1 MTSARSM
8 DEDSRHASDR
18 MTDLLFRLP
27 AELRN
32 EIYALCLPDH
42 FERAISDELMLELR
56 WLGCSKQLFLEAATL
71 VYSVIPFYCS
81 TGLPLGV
88 GDATYRM
95 SGEIRC
101 RPHLLDSHS
110 LAGDFERH
118 VRATYGKDRA
128 RSLYSLASRMV
139 REVVIEVRVADC
151 EHAPDLADRFLTFF
165 DGLRER
171 FRGLKKLSILFG
183 PAFMAVTADMASIKA
198 MSRTGWVAIKGTP
211 GEPYLREAI
220 ESVKLLAPPACKVH
234 WKVSGA
240 FNVFDSGPL
249 LSKPA
254 RKTRKRMVQNGKEP
268 RPS

>member
-1 MTSARSM
+1 MTSAMRTY
-8 DEDSRHASDR
+8 EDASDR
-18 MTDLLFRLP
+18 MMELLFRLP

-32 EIYALCLPDH
+32 EIYALCLPDN
-42 FERAISDELMLELR
+42 FERAISDERMLELR
-56 WLGCSKQLFLEAATL
+56 WLGCSEQLFSEAATL
-71 VYSVIPFYCS
+71 VYNVIPFYCS

-95 SGEIRC
+95 SGDIRC

-110 LAGDFERH
+110 LVGDFERH
-118 VRATYGKDRA
+118 VRATYGKAKA
-128 RSLYSLASRMV
+128 RSLEALASRMV
-139 REVVIEVRVADC
+139 RELVVEVRVADC
-151 EHAPDLADRFLTFF
+151 EHAPDLADRFVTFF

-198 MSRTGWVAIKGTP
+198 MSWVYIRGTP

-220 ESVKLLAPPACKVH
+220 ESVKLLAPTACKVH

-249 LSKPA
+249 LPKPA